1 MAQLRITMPDELPAS
16 ITRADRYKNSWVE
29 RGWQNWD
36 AALAQAKL
44 DLQLNQNSI
53 EAEQE
58 YRKTLLR
65 AISDINSGIAATDK
79 QIASVR
85 SQQIRELA
93 DITSLQYREEQD
105 AAAQQQRLETGK
117 SEDIYKEAG
126 KTARTQLMAQA
137 QVATGT
143 TSRIETVGE
152 NMDRAIRDVRDS
164 TELQG
169 ASAADKLPVAIRLF
183 NERIEKD
190 QAISVADLSQKRRG
204 KRDLALLL
212 GFDLTDPNALAKLDP
227 KDRADIQVAVNDANA
242 EKGAASAKGSV
253 ILQNAGVTASGK
265 NPNTTY
271 SVAGRAPVGQVPDA
285 TGARGPVAN
294 PKVVS
299 DIQARIQ
306 AANDF
311 EAEAAALAADAGI
324 SIETAREDLLEDQDS
339 RWRGRGE
346 EIEEGTAFIAS
357 GRTPEAI
364 ATQLDNSLYGKE
376 FARLEAT
383 RGSQDEQLK
392 AYLAKEKAVDERLQA
407 LGATAEERADLIGRA
422 REIYAEKFPGFVF
435 KPKANKVTA
444 ADVAADPKKR
454 AAVLASQIQ
463 TWQTEMA
470 VADPKKPNKKAEA
483 ASASYRE
490 FTSRPVYGVV
500 ADMFKQPL
508 SDTYTTSSIAKELQ
522 KTYSGDD
529 LINAMAAF
537 AVLKPKKS
545 Q

>member
-93 DITSLQYREEQD
+93 DITALQFREEQD
-105 AAAQQQRLETGK
+105 AAAQQQRLETGMR
-117 SEDIYKEAG
+117 EDVYKEKQ
-126 KTARTQLMAQA
+126 KTERAIAYSTAQL
-137 QVATGT
+137 ATGT
-143 TSRIETVGE
+143 TSKIKTVDDA
-152 NMDRAIRDVRDS
+152 MDDAIKATVNDDS
-164 TELQG
+164 LQG
-169 ASAADKLPVAIRLF
+169 VSKADRLPGALKLLEEKIKDDA
-183 NERIEKD
+183 RI
-190 QAISVADLSQKRRG
+190 QISDLSQTRRA

-212 GFDLTDPNALAKLDP
+212 GVDLTDPNALANLSP

-242 EKGAASAKGSV
+242 EQGSTFATA
-253 ILQNAGVTASGK
+253 NALVRDSTATPSSTG
-265 NPNTTY
+265 Y
-271 SVAGRAPVGQVPDA
+271 SIAGRDPVGQVPDA

-306 AANDF
+306 AVNDF
-311 EAEAAALAADAGI
+311 EAEAAALAKEDGVTVEDAK
-324 SIETAREDLLEDQDS
+324 EFLLEDQDS
-339 RWRGRGE
+339 RWRGRGA
-346 EIEEGTAFIAS
+346 EIEEGTAFVAS
-357 GRTPEAI
+357 GKTPEAI
-364 ATQLDNSLYGKE
+364 AAQLDSSLYGKE

-383 RGSQDEQLK
+383 RVSQDEQLK
-392 AYLAKEKAVDERLQA
+392 AYLAKEKEVDTNLKA
-407 LGATAEERADLIGRA
+407 LGVDAKERADLIGRA
-422 REIYAEKFPGFVF
+422 REIYAQKFPGFVF

-522 KTYSGDD
+522 KAYKGDD